1 MLYTQKNVRDNI
13 RNRDGKR
20 IFYLGEGDTLTPGAK
35 DFLAQERIE
44 IRPAGEAPIKEYRL
58 LGGGFVKEKPEHM
71 THLYG
76 DVLVHKTH
84 PRIVFRGAVDTLEA
98 ELLLCQK
105 KLPGPMAQQVQQI
118 LDLTRRLIRCD
129 VLEESVP
136 DAPLCGLTQ
145 QEIRNR
151 SHRPQ
156 DFYGQVHFMPE
167 SEDTEEVLLL
177 NRCRCFARNA
187 ELAGVQAFSDRE
199 GNPTREDILRA
210 LNRISSMLYLLMIQ
224 CKVQAKETEEE
235 AWIIGKCK
243 R

>member
-20 IFYLGEGDTLTPGAK
+20 IFYLGQGDTLTPGAR

-105 KLPGPMAQQVQQI
+105 KLPEPVARQVQQI
-118 LDLTRRLIRCD
+118 LDLARRLIRCD
-129 VLEESVP
+129 VLEESLP
-136 DAPLCGLTQ
+136 DTPLCGLTQ
-145 QEIRNR
+145 EEIRAR

-156 DFYGQVHFMPE
+156 EFYAQAHFMPE
-167 SEDTEEVLLL
+167 AEDSEAVLLL
-177 NRCRCFARNA
+177 NRCRCFAREA

-224 CKVQAKETEEE
+224 LKAQKEE
-235 AWIIGKCK
+235 AWTETFKH
-243 R
+243 

>member
-13 RNRDGKR
+13 RNWDGKR
-20 IFYLGEGDTLTPGAK
+20 VFYLREGDTLTPGAK
-35 DFLAQERIE
+35 DFLTQERIE
-44 IRPAGEAPIKEYRL
+44 IRSAKEAPVEQYRL
-58 LGGGFVKEKPEHM
+58 LSGGFVKEKPEHM

-76 DVLVHKTH
+76 DVLVPKTH
-84 PRIVFRGAVDTLEA
+84 PRIAFRGAVDALEA

-105 KLPGPMAQQVQQI
+105 KLPAPMAQQVQQI
-118 LDLTRRLIRCD
+118 LDLARRLIRCD

-136 DAPLCGLTQ
+136 EAPLCGLTQ
-145 QEIRNR
+145 QEIRLC

-167 SEDTEEVLLL
+167 AEDSEEVLLL
-177 NRCRCFARNA
+177 NRCRCVARKA
-187 ELAGVQAFSDRE
+187 ELVAVQAFSDGE

-224 CKVQAKETEEE
+224 SKAQTKGSEEE
-235 AWIIGKCK
+235 AWTVKK
-243 R
+243 YKS